1 MNLYTMTAMRTFI
14 EDYLSDPSKARE
26 RASIRF
32 ANETFDEE
40 RIYEEIS
47 SPEFRLY
54 EEVVM
59 SDSEEIK
66 PLSRG
71 FAVVA

>member
-1 MNLYTMTAMRTFI
+1 MTAMRTFI
-14 EDYLSDPSKARE
+14 EDYLSDPSKAIENARE